1 MHILFIKRKNLGLPL
16 SPFPYHIFI
25 NHILVC
31 CNDMKFDSKKWVE
44 KIHFFI
50 HKWRLF
56 SQNTAKKSRC
66 WRKKII
72 IGKSAKKTEWTKF
85 INYRECEHIPMELLK
100 YRNQWSAGW
109 QIGLVYHFKWLGHQ
123 HGLNIGKY
131 SGFCGQPALP
141 LDSCFYIPLFLKKNI
156 HVKRQTLWNLN
167 HTHSFNMHL
176 WRCCCCRWWWWRQWI
191 SIYKL

>member
-1 MHILFIKRKNLGLPL
+1 MTQRNELKKFIFSFTNGDFSLKILPRRVDVDG
-16 SPFPYHIFI
+16 
-25 NHILVC
+25 
-31 CNDMKFDSKKWVE
+31 
-44 KIHFFI
+44 
-50 HKWRLF
+50 
-56 SQNTAKKSRC
+56 
-66 WRKKII
+66 KKII

-85 INYRECEHIPMELLK
+85 INYRKCEHIPMELLK

-123 HGLNIGKY
+123 HGLNIGKC

-156 HVKRQTLWNLN
+156 KRQTLWNLN